1 MSLTSNKIEI
11 TGDSSS
17 SSSSSPLN
25 ISRSDRVDSQHVR
38 RRHLALATAVAIS
51 TVASPCSA
59 FSSNAPCFVTQQYTR
74 GGSQGR
80 SCMPRSSQS
89 LLNMVSFLDA
99 PTTLSTRTDRRD
111 SSRKKPSKSN
121 VHKHNILREGKQPSA
136 SSRTIEIEIPD
147 IDDVD
152 LDNIDGFM
160 VASDESLGRTHTGH
174 RQSADSFNKIP
185 PDIDSEIL
193 YEGIK
198 KAPRLQNEV
207 IKSTASNTNS
217 TADLTADVSV
227 NATALKKNKFSQ
239 FDESKP
245 PKANPEQNGKKKNQN
260 KSSTMPGFIKDD
272 NLDGHI
278 ANRSLRMVASRR
290 QVSRMVRSKSAK
302 LKRRQVNSEAMYRKS
317 ASVPD
322 SLLDYAQEIHSV
334 SRVTPK
340 EEIEL
345 GTKTQEAIRLQRMY
359 EDLQAKYGRD
369 PTDDEW
375 CAEAGKI
382 NMEALRQ
389 AIDDGIEAKNQLVAS
404 NLRMVQRVVNLY
416 IRNGLGSEYN
426 AGDLMQ
432 DGTMVSLLLSISW
445 PSRSIVQI

>member
-1 MSLTSNKIEI
+1 MSLISNKIET
-11 TGDSSS
+11 TGDSSFFAS
-17 SSSSSPLN
+17 TSLLH
-25 ISRSDRVDSQHVR
+25 ILRSDHGSSRRVR
-38 RRHLALATAVAIS
+38 RRQLALATAVAIS

-59 FSSNAPCFVTQQYTR
+59 FSSNTPCYVPQQYTD
-74 GGSQGR
+74 GASNGR
-80 SCMPRSSQS
+80 ACLRRSSQS

-99 PTTLSTRTDRRD
+99 PTTLSTRKDRRD
-111 SSRKKPSKSN
+111 SSRKKPSTSN
-121 VHKHNILREGKQPSA
+121 GQKHFVREGKQPSA
-136 SSRTIEIEIPD
+136 SSRTIEIEIPNIED
-147 IDDVD
+147 ID

-160 VASDESLGRTHTGH
+160 VPSNEINARAKNGCRLSSDPSIR
-174 RQSADSFNKIP
+174 NP

-198 KAPRLQNEV
+198 KAPQFRREASEATTSHTS
-207 IKSTASNTNS
+207 STG
-217 TADLTADVSV
+217 DLTTDLSINAISMQTTKSSDVHEDES
-227 NATALKKNKFSQ
+227 TEALPKQNTKKKNK
-239 FDESKP
+239 
-245 PKANPEQNGKKKNQN
+245 N
-260 KSSTMPGFIKDD
+260 KSSTMPGFIKDET
-272 NLDGHI
+272 LDGQI
-278 ANRSLRMVASRR
+278 AYRSLRMVASRR

-302 LKRRQVNSEAMYRKS
+302 LKRRQINSESMYRKS

-432 DGTMVSLLLSISW
+432 DGTMVRNTVKHCSTFIC
-445 PSRSIVQI
+445 